1 MKRISID
8 DLPERYQKQIREKAG
23 DRPTGAVAKRKRDT
37 GDEPVAKK
45 EAARY
50 HRSARF
56 LGPVRI
62 TYMDFR
68 RRLIDSDNGWT
79 KYFTD
84 ALVSCGAIPD
94 DDTSVI
100 PQRPSVTQSKAKE
113 ESLVI
118 VIEAID
124 ERNP

>member
-1 MKRISID
+1 MKLS
-8 DLPERYQKQIREKAG
+8 DLPERYQQQALLQIG
-23 DRPTGAVAKRKRDT
+23 DHPPCAAAVSKRHPR
-37 GDEPVAKK
+37 DEPVCEKK
-45 EAARY
+45 AQGH
-50 HRSARF
+50 HRPYGFS
-56 LGPVRI
+56 GPVRI
-62 TYMDFR
+62 KYRDSR